1 MRRKEFLASAA
12 GLAVSGCASHAAS
25 TARFDDIEKGGEP
38 FRAAFNRDADR
49 VRIVALV
56 SPT

>member
-1 MRRKEFLASAA
+1 MRRKMFLASAA
-12 GLAVSGCASHAAS
+12 GLAVSGCSHAVS
-25 TARFDDIEKGGEP
+25 SARFSDIAKGGEP

>member
-1 MRRKEFLASAA
+1 MRRKVFLASAA
-12 GLAVSGCASHAAS
+12 GLAVSGCSHVASSAQFS
-25 TARFDDIEKGGEP
+25 DIAKGGEP

-49 VRIVALV
+49 IRIVALV

>member
-1 MRRKEFLASAA
+1 MRRNEFLASAA
-12 GLAVSGCASHAAS
+12 GLAVSGCTHAAS
-25 TARFDDIEKGGEP
+25 SAPFRDLEKGGEP
-38 FRAAFNRDADR
+38 FRAVFNRDADR

>member
-1 MRRKEFLASAA
+1 MRRNEFLASAA
-12 GLAVSGCASHAAS
+12 GLAMSGCTHAAS
-25 TARFDDIEKGGEP
+25 SAHFSDIERGGEP

>member
-1 MRRKEFLASAA
+1 MRRKVFLASAA
-12 GLAVSGCASHAAS
+12 GLAVSGCSHAAS
-25 TARFDDIEKGGEP
+25 SSQFYDIAKGGDP

>member
-1 MRRKEFLASAA
+1 MRRNEFLASAA
-12 GLAVSGCASHAAS
+12 GLAMSGCTHVASS
-25 TARFDDIEKGGEP
+25 ARFRDIEKGGEP
-38 FRAAFNRDADR
+38 FRAAFNRDAER

>member
-1 MRRKEFLASAA
+1 MRRNEFLASAA
-12 GLAVSGCASHAAS
+12 GLAVGGCTRPASSAQ
-25 TARFDDIEKGGEP
+25 FYDIEQGGEP
-38 FRAAFNRDADR
+38 FRTAFNRDANK